1 LTKCAVQIFNTLC
14 LMEVMETQIQV
25 SMYVVDTVKG
35 FCTPLHL
42 GIGFDYSRK
51 QSVPMILSAAFDFCR

>member
-1 LTKCAVQIFNTLC
+1 
-14 LMEVMETQIQV
+14 MEVMETQIQV